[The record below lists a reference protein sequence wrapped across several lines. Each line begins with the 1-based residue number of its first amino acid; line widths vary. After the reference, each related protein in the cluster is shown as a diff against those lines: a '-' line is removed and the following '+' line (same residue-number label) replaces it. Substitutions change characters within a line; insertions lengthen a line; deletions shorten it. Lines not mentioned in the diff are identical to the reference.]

1 MLESFKLAFQS
12 MLGNKMR
19 TFLTMLGIVI
29 GVASVI
35 TLLSIVN
42 GSTRQIMGQF
52 SDIGANQISV
62 NLVQMDTRRVTEED
76 MYKFYDAN
84 RALFSEITPNMMIE
98 GGIKYGKEKL
108 KSTNIS
114 GVSE

>member
-35 TLLSIVN
+35 TLLSIVK
-42 GSTRQIMGQF
+42 GRLWVSSQI
-52 SDIGANQISV
+52 
-62 NLVQMDTRRVTEED
+62 
-76 MYKFYDAN
+76 
-84 RALFSEITPNMMIE
+84 
-98 GGIKYGKEKL
+98 
-108 KSTNIS
+108 
-114 GVSE
+114 

>member
-1 MLESFKLAFQS
+1 MEFYLAV
-12 MLGNKMR
+12 LG
-19 TFLTMLGIVI
+19 GIVI

-42 GSTRQIMGQF
+42 GSTRQIMSQF

-76 MYKFYDAN
+76 MYKFYDEN
-84 RALFSEITPNMMIE
+84 RALFF
-98 GGIKYGKEKL
+98 L
-108 KSTNIS
+108 KSHTERIKRA
-114 GVSE
+114 VHC